1 MTLNFW
7 RMCVANLLLYTSVY
21 MLFPLLPFVM
31 GEQLGVSAGQ
41 VGSMFLVFA
50 MAMFAVGPFHAYL
63 VDEYKRKHVLLYST
77 FIMLTA
83 VLGYAFVDS
92 YTKFLLLAAVQG
104 ACFGL
109 ATTAGITVAIDITTS
124 ARRSAGN
131 MVYAW
136 AARLGMLVGVVLGIG
151 IYKMYGFRM
160 VTYLSV
166 ATGLAGIFFA
176 SRVYVA
182 FRAPIGVSLCNMDRF
197 LLPRAWVPA
206 INMILITFVPG
217 LLIPLVHPFL
227 NDSVL
232 GNMGIP
238 VPFFVGVGIGYLISL
253 LLARLSFMKEKTLR
267 LVIVGIGLEM
277 LAMSLLDPN
286 GSISAPSVLLGL
298 GLGLVMPEF
307 LVMFVKLSHHCQ
319 RGTANTTHLLA
330 SEVGISLGI
339 ATACYLDLDTDKM
352 LHIGQIVAS
361 VALVFFVIATY
372 PYYIRKKVR

>member
-7 RMCVANLLLYTSVY
+7 RMCTANLLLFISVY

-31 GEQLGVSAGQ
+31 GEQLGVSVGQ
-41 VGSMFLVFA
+41 AGSMFLVFVV
-50 MAMFAVGPFHAYL
+50 AMFAVGPFHAYL
-63 VDEYKRKHVLLYST
+63 VDEYKRKHVLLYSAL
-77 FIMLTA
+77 IMLAA
-83 VLGYAFVDS
+83 VLGYAFVDG

-151 IYKMYGFRM
+151 MYKMYGFRM

-166 ATGLAGIFFA
+166 AAGLASIFFA

-206 INMILITFVPG
+206 INMLLIAFVPG
-217 LLIPLVHPFL
+217 ALLPL
-227 NDSVL
+227 
-232 GNMGIP
+232 M
-238 VPFFVGVGIGYLISL
+238 FVGDYWSLAALAVHEDVRQAVAPLPAWNGKHHLSFVYGGRAAGGHDCGLPPDGQSADIPCGVCCCYACRIFLCTADLSL
-253 LLARLSFMKEKTLR
+253 L
-267 LVIVGIGLEM
+267 
-277 LAMSLLDPN
+277 
-286 GSISAPSVLLGL
+286 
-298 GLGLVMPEF
+298 
-307 LVMFVKLSHHCQ
+307 
-319 RGTANTTHLLA
+319 
-330 SEVGISLGI
+330 
-339 ATACYLDLDTDKM
+339 
-352 LHIGQIVAS
+352 
-361 VALVFFVIATY
+361 
-372 PYYIRKKVR
+372 

>member
-7 RMCVANLLLYTSVY
+7 RMCTANLLLFISVY

-31 GEQLGVSAGQ
+31 GEQLGVSVGQ
-41 VGSMFLVFA
+41 AGSMFLVFVV
-50 MAMFAVGPFHAYL
+50 AMFAVGPFHAYL
-63 VDEYKRKHVLLYST
+63 VDEYKRKHVLLYSAL
-77 FIMLTA
+77 IMLAA
-83 VLGYAFVDS
+83 VLGYAFVDG

-151 IYKMYGFRM
+151 MYKMYGFRM

-166 ATGLAGIFFA
+166 AAGLASIFFA

-206 INMILITFVPG
+206 INMLDCFCTGSVAATDVCG
-217 LLIPLVHPFL
+217 RLLVI
-227 NDSVL
+227 
-232 GNMGIP
+232 G
-238 VPFFVGVGIGYLISL
+238 GIGCIGVHYSPVHEDVRQAVAPLPAWNGKHHLSFVYGGRAAGGHGCGLPPDGQSADIPCGVCCCYACRIFLCTSDLSL
-253 LLARLSFMKEKTLR
+253 L
-267 LVIVGIGLEM
+267 
-277 LAMSLLDPN
+277 
-286 GSISAPSVLLGL
+286 
-298 GLGLVMPEF
+298 
-307 LVMFVKLSHHCQ
+307 
-319 RGTANTTHLLA
+319 
-330 SEVGISLGI
+330 
-339 ATACYLDLDTDKM
+339 
-352 LHIGQIVAS
+352 
-361 VALVFFVIATY
+361 
-372 PYYIRKKVR
+372 